1 MMIATNTQR
10 INAASMVA
18 TSINRDLDN
27 RPDFTMT
34 RDQLRARIAH
44 TLDCD
49 ANDEDRTWIFNL
61 LAGDHAIAS
70 RFRD

>member
-10 INAASMVA
+10 INAASMIA

-27 RPDFTMT
+27 NPDFTMT
-34 RDQLRARIAH
+34 RAQLKVRISDM
-44 TLDCD
+44 LDCD
-49 ANDEDRTWIFNL
+49 ANDEDRAWVFDL

>member
-1 MMIATNTQR
+1 
-10 INAASMVA
+10 
-18 TSINRDLDN
+18 
-27 RPDFTMT
+27 MT